1 LTTYRFLHDGAPNVG
16 TSWIQDAFFQSELT
30 LSALKLATEFLMP
43 GGTFVSKVF
52 RSKDYNKLMWV
63 FNQLFGRVEAT
74 KPSSSRNVS
83 AEIFVVCRDFLAPK
97 KIDPR
102 ILDPSYVFKEIDDM
116 VVDDSDDNKK
126 IKEKQGA
133 VINNIF
139 HPEKKRRHRDGYED
153 GDYTLHSS
161 TPVSEF
167 VKSSEYLDILAR
179 STCLSFDE
187 EDDDAQKLAQHP
199 LTTEDIKVC
208 CLDLKVIGKKDF
220 KTLIKWREALR
231 IDLGLAKSRK
241 EIHEEKKKAA
251 EEATAKEEC
260 EGTLEE
266 RLAAEAEQAQLT
278 SRKVKKKQRERK
290 AKQMLKMRLGMD
302 TPHDIGL
309 EASQLGVGDFEVEDP
324 TMTPFKSTTL
334 SQGSAGDSGSD
345 EDSFSEIEAY
355 DSDEEVAMKIGAL
368 DDEMEGLFSEYLSRK
383 SKKDPAQVV
392 KKVKEGAAKD
402 FEEWY
407 GMEYDK
413 QVDEY
418 GGDDKSDGSD
428 SGSDPYQDTSSDED
442 EPDRKD
448 LSASK
453 LSSKA
458 KLFFN
463 NPVFKSLQP
472 SEKGLFEKDMMEEDT
487 SDDEEVFRNAKE
499 QSRKNKRKRKDQDE
513 NEGDK
518 DFELVPLEEPAS
530 DGDEAYA
537 IETAQEYT
545 IAQQMIRTAGK
556 RDMIDGAYN
565 RYSFNDP
572 DLPSWFVMDESKHNK
587 PTLPVTKQA
596 IEVIRQRQMAMNA
609 RPIKKVAEA
618 KFRKKTRALRRIEKM
633 MKKAES
639 LNDEEDLSE
648 KSKLTKIATMM
659 NKAKKDASKEREKPK
674 LVVAKGMNRGQ
685 KGRPKGV
692 KGRYKMVDPRMKKEL
707 RADKRAA
714 KTSKKRR

>member
-1 LTTYRFLHDGAPNVG
+1 
-16 TSWIQDAFFQSELT
+16 
-30 LSALKLATEFLMP
+30 MP

-102 ILDPSYVFKEIDDM
+102 ILDPAYVFKEIDDM
-116 VVDDSDDNKK
+116 VVDDGDDSKK
-126 IKEKQGA
+126 TKEKQGA

-161 TPVSEF
+161 TPVAEF
-167 VKSSEYLDILAR
+167 IESSEYLDILAR

-187 EDDDAQKLAQHP
+187 EDDDAQKIAGHP
-199 LTTEDIKVC
+199 LTTDDIKAC

-220 KTLIKWREALR
+220 KSLIKWREALR
-231 IDLGLAKSRK
+231 IDLGFAKSRK
-241 EIHEEKKKAA
+241 EIQEEKKKAE
-251 EEATAKEEC
+251 EEAKAHEDS

-266 RLAAEAEQAQLT
+266 RLATEAEQAQT
-278 SRKVKKKQRERK
+278 TAKKAKKKQRERK

-302 TPHDIGL
+302 TPHDIGM

-324 TMTPFKSTTL
+324 TVTL
-334 SQGSAGDSGSD
+334 SKPQDASEESEADSGSD
-345 EDSFSEIEAY
+345 EDSSSEIEAY

-368 DDEMEGLFSEYLSRK
+368 DDEMEGLFTEYLSRK

-407 GMEYDK
+407 GMEYEK
-413 QVDEY
+413 ELDEQA
-418 GGDDKSDGSD
+418 GEEGSGSD
-428 SGSDPYQDTSSDED
+428 SESGSDPYQDSSSDE
-442 EPDRKD
+442 ESLEEKD
-448 LSASK
+448 TNTTAK
-453 LSSKA
+453 LSTKA
-458 KLFFN
+458 KLFFD
-463 NPVFKSLQP
+463 NPVFKSLQKDESQ
-472 SEKGLFEKDMMEEDT
+472 SEKSLFGKDMLDDDS
-487 SDDEEVFRNAKE
+487 SDDEQVFRNAKE
-499 QSRKNKRKRKDQDE
+499 KARKNKRKRKDE
-513 NEGDK
+513 EETEANKE
-518 DFELVPLEEPAS
+518 FEVVPLEEPAS
-530 DGDEAYA
+530 DGDDNYA

-545 IAQQMIRTAGK
+545 IAQQMIRSAGK
-556 RDMIDGAYN
+556 RDAIDGAYN

-572 DLPSWFVMDESKHNK
+572 DLPSWFLMDENRHNK

-596 IEVIRQRQMAMNA
+596 VEIMRQRQMALNA
-609 RPIKKVAEA
+609 RPIRKVAEA
-618 KFRKKTRALRRIEKM
+618 KFRKKTRALRRIEKT

-714 KTSKKRR
+714 KKSKKRR